1 MKIQLIKPLETGK
14 RYETCMSCSLYEIKG
29 SLKFDKYFASL
40 RNIIYTSLNT
50 RTFLRL
56 YVDESVLVKPEFQ
69 KWIMNNKPNLE
80 VYKYEDERFLLEDGI
95 HHDGSFGMMPRFL
108 PFFDKDLDVDF
119 VWVSD
124 VDMKPEEMTY
134 KYINEMKKNKAPVGY
149 SSRCYLKA
157 WIPKNVDYTIINSRL
172 IISKDVEISR
182 YGFDKFLK
190 DAYEGNYKELKET
203 IQGKH
208 IAKAHE
214 QDEVKIFIYGFDEM
228 YTNTSIFEKVKKYIR
243 LIEFDIG
250 LFPLKWY
257 HKNKELVERSFFNFK
272 NDVKNKEKFIK
283 LFNLYEEIAKEFKN
297 QVDSNE
303 KICVNNFNKYKGE
316 AKEKKSFVIDF
327 LINP

>member
-1 MKIQLIKPLETGK
+1 MKVQLIKPLETVK

-50 RTFLRL
+50 KTFLRL
-56 YVDESVLVKPEFQ
+56 YVDESVLVKPGFQ
-69 KWIMNNKPNLE
+69 KWMMNNKPNLE
-80 VYKYEDERFLLEDGI
+80 VYKYEDERFLLEDRI

-108 PFFDKDLDVDF
+108 SFFDKDLDVDF

-134 KYINEMKKNKAPVGY
+134 KYISEMKKNKAQVGY
-149 SSRCYLKA
+149 SSRCYLKD
-157 WIPKNVDYTIINSRL
+157 WIPENVDYTIINSRL

-190 DAYEGNYKELKET
+190 DAYEGKYEELKET
-203 IQGKH
+203 IQGKK
-208 IAKAHE
+208 IATQHE
-214 QDEVKIFIYGFDEM
+214 QDGVKIFIYGFDEL
-228 YTNTSIFEKVKKYIR
+228 YTNTSIFDKVKNYTR

-250 LFPLKWY
+250 LFPLRWY
-257 HKNKELVERSFFNFK
+257 HKNRELVERSFFNVL
-272 NDVKNKEKFIK
+272 NDRKNKDKFIK
-283 LFNLYEEIAKEFKN
+283 LFKLYEEIAKDFKN
-297 QVDSNE
+297 QGDPNE
-303 KICVNNFNKYKGE
+303 KICANKFNKFKEE

-327 LINP
+327 LIKP